1 MSDQTNTSS
10 SGSISAFLLGGAF
23 AALAVIGYLLYA
35 NGGDVVDQPDVRID
49 VPGVGSIEGDVDG
62 SFKATLHR
70 AWMDFKSDVLPREEK
85 IIIAECIRGEEAALE
100 TYEKVLQ
107 ESSLPASLRTVIID
121 QRNEVQRSL
130 SQLKEW
136 QTLFE
141 QKTAANKS

>member
-62 SFKATLHR
+62 S
-70 AWMDFKSDVLPREEK
+70 
-85 IIIAECIRGEEAALE
+85 
-100 TYEKVLQ
+100 
-107 ESSLPASLRTVIID
+107 
-121 QRNEVQRSL
+121 
-130 SQLKEW
+130 
-136 QTLFE
+136 
-141 QKTAANKS
+141 